1 MQCAMPVYTLYTVH
15 VYELL
20 PCCVCCSVAQLSGV
34 LRQAVEEENPL
45 SHEIMMPGK
54 TFYIE
59 GVRLQPPFVVV
70 IPFVGV
76 CETAQWYIYS

>member
-1 MQCAMPVYTLYTVH
+1 MKCHASIYTVH

-20 PCCVCCSVAQLSGV
+20 LVVPCCVCCSVAQLSGI

-45 SHEIMMPGK
+45 SHELMIPGK

-59 GVRLQPPFVVV
+59 GVRLQPPFV
-70 IPFVGV
+70 I
-76 CETAQWYIYS
+76 SHL